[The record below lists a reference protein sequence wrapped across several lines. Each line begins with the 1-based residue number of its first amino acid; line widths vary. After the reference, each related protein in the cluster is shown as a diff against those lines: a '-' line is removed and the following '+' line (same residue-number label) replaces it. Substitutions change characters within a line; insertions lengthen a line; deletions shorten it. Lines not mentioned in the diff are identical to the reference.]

1 MSPWCS
7 NGRRENTKRES
18 GGAALRRWRK
28 TSPQNFHDLLLG
40 LILRKEDAQLAEA
53 LVRKQLNVLGKD
65 LEFNITHVDV
75 PSVTGSFDLLGYFRK
90 VAFNCGGTL
99 WGELKAFSVASYD
112 KSVREQKEELPK
124 RFEREKK
131 KNASLCGVLLV
142 CAKVGKSGK
151 DWGEPA
157 VTVSLWRAET
167 NTWQNLFFA

>member
-131 KNASLCGVLLV
+131 KSASLCGVLLV